1 MFTPQVQDIGTLLEF
16 IKTIMGLILP
26 LLVGIAVLYFIWSL
40 LMFLRESG
48 SKKDEA
54 RGHMLWGIVI
64 LFVMVSIWGL
74 VNILGSSLGGVK
86 TAPTDLDTTLLPS

>member
-1 MFTPQVQDIGTLLEF
+1 MYAPQVQDLGTLLGF
-16 IKTIMGLILP
+16 IKFMMEAALP
-26 LLVGIAVLYFIWSL
+26 ILVGIAVIYFIWSL

-86 TAPTDLDTTLLPS
+86 TAPTDLDTTLLPQ

>member
-26 LLVGIAVLYFIWSL
+26 LLVGLAVIYFIWSL

-86 TAPTDLDTTLLPS
+86 TAPTDLDTTLLPQ

>member
-1 MFTPQVQDIGTLLEF
+1 MYAPQVQDLGTLLGF
-16 IKTIMGLILP
+16 IKFMMEAALP
-26 LLVGIAVLYFIWSL
+26 ILVGIAVIYFIWSL

-74 VNILGSSLGGVK
+74 VNILGSSLGSDK
-86 TAPTDLDTTLLPS
+86 TAPTNLDTTLLPS